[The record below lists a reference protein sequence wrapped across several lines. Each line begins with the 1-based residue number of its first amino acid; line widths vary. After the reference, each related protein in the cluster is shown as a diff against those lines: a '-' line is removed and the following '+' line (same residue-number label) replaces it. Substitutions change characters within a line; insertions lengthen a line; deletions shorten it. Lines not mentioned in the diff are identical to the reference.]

1 MDIEISIGKIYKA
14 YNLISV
20 CKLTKMS
27 DEGKIKI
34 WKILKTLKPVRDK
47 FNNEIQIAVD
57 KFKPFNDY
65 DSKLEKCK
73 KYEDM
78 ISKNVTEELPVTEEE
93 YKSFMVEYIKY
104 NDLVNKAIDD
114 YSENTYILDINLLSE
129 EEYESLITSNDW
141 DASDVMFLGEIITQQ
156 LK

>member
-34 WKILKTLKPVRDK
+34 WKILKTLKPVSDK

-57 KFKPFNDY
+57 KFKPFSDY

-78 ISKNVTEELPVTEEE
+78 VSKNVTEELPVTEEE

-114 YSENTYILDINLLSE
+114 YSENTYVLDVNLLSE
-129 EEYESLITSNDW
+129 EEYENLITSNDW
-141 DASDVMFLGEIITQQ
+141 DASDVLFLGEIITQ
-156 LK
+156 